1 MANPFSNTKL
11 ATSKSDFLDVVN
23 VLPEGYRELVK
34 QGAVRLVDRSF
45 YSVKA
50 LGNSTTKELMA
61 ASDTQKVGITNV
73 NNRKMEASQ
82 YFLLKGIRIQTAK
95 IAGTDEITDAKLA
108 AADFTGD
115 LNTDVANGDL
125 EISVAGKTAF
135 PRNAVSMFETTENV
149 KGYIEL
155 DCPRLIAPQSEIIP
169 VLHLA
174 KAAGDG
180 RVAVRIT
187 LVGTAMISA

>member
-23 VLPEGYRELVK
+23 VLPERYRELVK

-50 LGNSTTKELMA
+50 LENSTTKELMA

-82 YFLLKGIRIQTAK
+82 YFLLKGIRIQTAN
-95 IAGTDEITDAKLA
+95 IAGADEITDAKLA
-108 AADFTGD
+108 AADFTGA
-115 LNTDVANGDL
+115 LNTDVGADNGIGAAAL
-125 EISVAGKTAF
+125 FVQRAVNELSAALHGNRNAAGVLRFHRFVFVIVAGVVA
-135 PRNAVSMFETTENV
+135 
-149 KGYIEL
+149 
-155 DCPRLIAPQSEIIP
+155 AP
-169 VLHLA
+169 L
-174 KAAGDG
+174 
-180 RVAVRIT
+180 
-187 LVGTAMISA
+187 